1 MIDITVLLFMIH
13 TVYSGCIIY
22 MLFHRNVAS
31 NAVLAYASLVL
42 FLMSSTC
49 MLVAVCSGHFLKW
62 LLVAECFRLL
72 GIALSSRTLKYVHA
86 TK

>member
-1 MIDITVLLFMIH
+1 MIDITVLLFMMH
-13 TVYSGCIIY
+13 TIYSGCIIY

-31 NAVLAYASLVL
+31 NAVLAHTSLVL

-49 MLVAVCSGHFLKW
+49 MLVAACSGHFLQW
-62 LLVAECFRLL
+62 LLVSECFRLS
-72 GIALSSRTLKYVHA
+72 GAALSSRTLKYVHA